1 LKRARVVRTELARER
16 ERELVQEAVKLRGM
30 SPTEAL
36 EVMSELVEF
45 AIKMN
50 KVTEKFGEAKDDRR
64 RREGTGR
71 RP

>member
-1 LKRARVVRTELARER
+1 
-16 ERELVQEAVKLRGM
+16 VKLRGM